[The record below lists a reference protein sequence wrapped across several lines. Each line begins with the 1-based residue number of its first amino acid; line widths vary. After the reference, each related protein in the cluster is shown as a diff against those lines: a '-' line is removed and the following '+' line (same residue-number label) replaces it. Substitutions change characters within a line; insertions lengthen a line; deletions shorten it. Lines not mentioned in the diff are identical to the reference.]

1 MKSKESFRA
10 FGDLNARRRLHQSS
24 SQSSAP
30 ARHRPPM
37 AATETPTACPDV
49 RLVDCFDPPSA
60 GTAGIAVAETCVSV
74 EEDVAST
81 IVAEAGCGVVAAVAE
96 AELVA
101 GCEEEVVDDLSE
113 AG

>member
-1 MKSKESFRA
+1 
-10 FGDLNARRRLHQSS
+10 
-24 SQSSAP
+24 
-30 ARHRPPM
+30 M

-101 GCEEEVVDDLSE
+101 GCEEEVVDDWSE

>member
-30 ARHRPPM
+30 AKHRPPM
-37 AATETPTACPDV
+37 AATEIPTACPVV
-49 RLVDCFDPPSA
+49 RLVDCFDPSST
-60 GTAGIAVAETCVSV
+60 GTAGIAVAETCVGV

-101 GCEEEVVDDLSE
+101 DGKEEDVDDWSE
-113 AG
+113 GG

>member
-81 IVAEAGCGVVAAVAE
+81 IVAEAGCGVVAAVAVT
-96 AELVA
+96 ELVA
-101 GCEEEVVDDLSE
+101 GCEEEVVDDWSE

>member
-30 ARHRPPM
+30 AKHRPPM
-37 AATETPTACPDV
+37 AATEIPTACPVV
-49 RLVDCFDPPSA
+49 RLVDCFDPSSA
-60 GTAGIAVAETCVSV
+60 GTAGIAVAEACVGV

-81 IVAEAGCGVVAAVAE
+81 IVAEAGCGVVAPVAE

-101 GCEEEVVDDLSE
+101 DVKEEDVDDWSE
-113 AG
+113 GG